1 MSRIL
6 VADDEAAIR
15 KVVRDALERAGHEI
29 ETAADGEEA
38 LARFDEGAFDLVVAD
53 WNMPVLDGFELVRRI
68 RKRSSVPILMLT
80 VRSEERDKVRLLDAG
95 ADDYVTKPFGVAELV
110 ARAAALLRRRSG
122 PTDAPAVF
130 RFGPVEF
137 DREARVVRRDG
148 RPVHLTPT
156 EFSLLGALLSKPGA
170 VWTHRQLMAA
180 VWGTTAGVSSDTLR
194 VHMGSLRRKLEPDP
208 DRPRYIRTEP
218 WVGYRFTPESAD
230 GKTASTRRD
239 PSASE

>member
-1 MSRIL
+1 MSRVL
-6 VADDEAAIR
+6 VADDDAAIR

-38 LARFDEGAFDLVVAD
+38 LARFEGGAFDLVVAD
-53 WNMPVLDGFELVRRI
+53 WNMPVLDGFELVRRL
-68 RKRSSVPILMLT
+68 RKSSAVPILMLT

-110 ARAAALLRRRSG
+110 ARAAALLRRTEHR
-122 PTDAPAVF
+122 TAPRPA
-130 RFGPVEF
+130 RFGDVDPES
-137 DREARVVRRDG
+137 RTVRKHG
-148 RPVHLTPT
+148 RIVHLTPI
-156 EFSLLGALLSKPGA
+156 EYSLLTALLSKPGT

-180 VWGTTAGVSSDTLR
+180 VWGTTAGVTTDTLR
-194 VHMGSLRRKLEPDP
+194 VHMGSLRRKLETDP
-208 DRPRYIRTEP
+208 NRPRFLRTEP
-218 WVGYRFTPESAD
+218 WVGYRFTPDSAD